1 MVRAACAGG
10 RISDQSDPER
20 GTGPVDRL
28 EPDVALDERRL
39 PGEAALQLHAS
50 LAWRPPGGPADHALR
65 SFTASLALA
74 EALEALGVAGL
85 SLKWP
90 NDVLLHGGKLAGIL
104 LEAPEPGLLIMGIG
118 VNLAVGPDGEIEP
131 HALPPASLDGGI
143 APGTLLDTLAATF
156 AAREAELIARGFAP
170 IRRAW
175 LDRAHGLGAPI
186 TARMMAE
193 TVRGTFADVDGSGHL
208 VLDTAT
214 GRRALPAAAALL
226 RRQRG
231 SRPPPHGVAGRGGAT
246 ASDRRVAAVAVAEAG
261 GCGR

>member
-1 MVRAACAGG
+1 MREG
-10 RISDQSDPER
+10 S
-20 GTGPVDRL
+20 GPVWVLAHAQTAARG
-28 EPDVALDERRL
+28 RRGR
-39 PGEAALQLHAS
+39 PWSMPAGNFAAS

-214 GRRALPAAAALL
+214 GRRALPAADVFF
-226 RRQRG
+226 G
-231 SRPPPHGVAGRGGAT
+231 
-246 ASDRRVAAVAVAEAG
+246 AVA
-261 GCGR
+261 CS